1 MIFLAVYHRK
11 RRKTSRGEVERRAL
25 ICYTKADESEAI
37 MKKIKYMAVVLATGL
52 LLAGCEED
60 ETQNNKDAYRQIGI
74 NCMQEGD
81 YEGAIDAFQN
91 ALDQSLAVVGEEEID
106 TCYYKA
112 AAQYA
117 AGKKEDAIET
127 YQALINYD
135 KKNAQAYFLLGEL
148 YRKENDMDK
157 AKENFNLA
165 AQYAGTDYE
174 MYIALYQECYA
185 AGMQT
190 EGQEYLKKGIEAG
203 GKSAED
209 YAQRGRIYL
218 LLGDYDNAETEL
230 TTAINKKSTEASLY
244 MAQLYEVKGEDE
256 KAAGLYKE
264 YIDENQDNP
273 TALICLGGMEL
284 EKGNF
289 DSAINY
295 LKMALDLDAGSQKQE
310 AQRNLILAYE
320 QSGDFASAKSEMEDY
335 TKNYPNDEE
344 AAREY
349 LFLMTR

>member
-25 ICYTKADESEAI
+25 ICYTKADEREAI

-165 AQYAGTDYE
+165 AQYAGSDYE

-230 TTAINKKSTEASLY
+230 PCSFY
-244 MAQLYEVKGEDE
+244 
-256 KAAGLYKE
+256 
-264 YIDENQDNP
+264 
-273 TALICLGGMEL
+273 
-284 EKGNF
+284 
-289 DSAINY
+289 
-295 LKMALDLDAGSQKQE
+295 
-310 AQRNLILAYE
+310 
-320 QSGDFASAKSEMEDY
+320 
-335 TKNYPNDEE
+335 
-344 AAREY
+344 
-349 LFLMTR
+349 

>member
-37 MKKIKYMAVVLATGL
+37 MKKIKCMAVVLAAGL

-165 AQYAGTDYE
+165 AQYAGRDYE
-174 MYIALYQECYA
+174 MYIALYHECYA

-190 EGQEYLKKGIEAG
+190 EGQEYLKKVLKQVVNQRRIIPREAEFIYCWEIMIMR
-203 GKSAED
+203 KQSLPPPLIKRAQKLLYIWHSSMKRKAKMRRQPD
-209 YAQRGRIYL
+209 YIKNILMKIRI
-218 LLGDYDNAETEL
+218 
-230 TTAINKKSTEASLY
+230 IR
-244 MAQLYEVKGEDE
+244 QH
-256 KAAGLYKE
+256 
-264 YIDENQDNP
+264 
-273 TALICLGGMEL
+273 
-284 EKGNF
+284 
-289 DSAINY
+289 
-295 LKMALDLDAGSQKQE
+295 
-310 AQRNLILAYE
+310 
-320 QSGDFASAKSEMEDY
+320 
-335 TKNYPNDEE
+335 
-344 AAREY
+344 
-349 LFLMTR
+349 

>member
-37 MKKIKYMAVVLATGL
+37 MKKIKYMAVVLAAGL

-81 YEGAIDAFQN
+81 YEGAVDAFQN

-135 KKNAQAYFLLGEL
+135 KKNAQAYFLLGEM

-230 TTAINKKSTEASLY
+230 TTAIH
-244 MAQLYEVKGEDE
+244 
-256 KAAGLYKE
+256 KE

-284 EKGNF
+284 EKGNY

>member
-1 MIFLAVYHRK
+1 MIFLAVYHRR
-11 RRKTSRGEVERRAL
+11 RRKTSRGEVERRVL

-284 EKGNF
+284 EKGNY

>member
-1 MIFLAVYHRK
+1 
-11 RRKTSRGEVERRAL
+11 
-25 ICYTKADESEAI
+25 
-37 MKKIKYMAVVLATGL
+37 MKKIKYMAVVLAAGL

-117 AGKKEDAIET
+117 GS
-127 YQALINYD
+127 
-135 KKNAQAYFLLGEL
+135 
-148 YRKENDMDK
+148 
-157 AKENFNLA
+157 
-165 AQYAGTDYE
+165 DYE
-174 MYIALYQECYA
+174 MYIALYHECYA

-209 YAQRGRIYL
+209 YTQRGRIYL

-230 TTAINKKSTEASLY
+230 TTAIDKKSTEASLY
-244 MAQLYEVKGEDE
+244 MAQLYEAKGEDE
-256 KAAGLYKE
+256 KATGLYKE

-284 EKGNF
+284 EKGNY

>member
-157 AKENFNLA
+157 AKENFNLMKKNIEEQLDKKA
-165 AQYAGTDYE
+165 TIIDINPITYSNESTVGYE
-174 MYIALYQECYA
+174 KLEN
-185 AGMQT
+185 
-190 EGQEYLKKGIEAG
+190 
-203 GKSAED
+203 
-209 YAQRGRIYL
+209 
-218 LLGDYDNAETEL
+218 DYD
-230 TTAINKKSTEASLY
+230 
-244 MAQLYEVKGEDE
+244 
-256 KAAGLYKE
+256 
-264 YIDENQDNP
+264 
-273 TALICLGGMEL
+273 L
-284 EKGNF
+284 E
-289 DSAINY
+289 I
-295 LKMALDLDAGSQKQE
+295 
-310 AQRNLILAYE
+310 
-320 QSGDFASAKSEMEDY
+320 
-335 TKNYPNDEE
+335 
-344 AAREY
+344 
-349 LFLMTR
+349 

>member
-25 ICYTKADESEAI
+25 ICYTKADEREAI

-165 AQYAGTDYE
+165 AQYAGSDYE

-190 EGQEYLKKGIEAG
+190 EGQEYLKKVLKQVVNQRRTMPREA
-203 GKSAED
+203 EF
-209 YAQRGRIYL
+209 IYYWEIMIMRKQSLRQPLIKRARKL
-218 LLGDYDNAETEL
+218 LC
-230 TTAINKKSTEASLY
+230 IWHSSMK
-244 MAQLYEVKGEDE
+244 
-256 KAAGLYKE
+256 
-264 YIDENQDNP
+264 
-273 TALICLGGMEL
+273 
-284 EKGNF
+284 
-289 DSAINY
+289 
-295 LKMALDLDAGSQKQE
+295 
-310 AQRNLILAYE
+310 
-320 QSGDFASAKSEMEDY
+320 
-335 TKNYPNDEE
+335 
-344 AAREY
+344 
-349 LFLMTR
+349 

>member
-127 YQALINYD
+127 YQENCTGKKMTWIKQKKILIWQHSMPAVIM
-135 KKNAQAYFLLGEL
+135 KCILLCT
-148 YRKENDMDK
+148 RSVMP
-157 AKENFNLA
+157 
-165 AQYAGTDYE
+165 
-174 MYIALYQECYA
+174 QECRP
-185 AGMQT
+185 
-190 EGQEYLKKGIEAG
+190 KVRSI
-203 GKSAED
+203 
-209 YAQRGRIYL
+209 
-218 LLGDYDNAETEL
+218 
-230 TTAINKKSTEASLY
+230 
-244 MAQLYEVKGEDE
+244 
-256 KAAGLYKE
+256 
-264 YIDENQDNP
+264 
-273 TALICLGGMEL
+273 
-284 EKGNF
+284 
-289 DSAINY
+289 
-295 LKMALDLDAGSQKQE
+295 
-310 AQRNLILAYE
+310 
-320 QSGDFASAKSEMEDY
+320 
-335 TKNYPNDEE
+335 
-344 AAREY
+344 
-349 LFLMTR
+349 

>member
-1 MIFLAVYHRK
+1 
-11 RRKTSRGEVERRAL
+11 
-25 ICYTKADESEAI
+25 
-37 MKKIKYMAVVLATGL
+37 
-52 LLAGCEED
+52 
-60 ETQNNKDAYRQIGI
+60 
-74 NCMQEGD
+74 
-81 YEGAIDAFQN
+81 
-91 ALDQSLAVVGEEEID
+91 
-106 TCYYKA
+106 
-112 AAQYA
+112 
-117 AGKKEDAIET
+117 
-127 YQALINYD
+127 
-135 KKNAQAYFLLGEL
+135 
-148 YRKENDMDK
+148 MDK

-165 AQYAGTDYE
+165 AQYAGSDYE

-244 MAQLYEVKGEDE
+244 MEKIYEVKGEDE

-264 YIDENQDNP
+264 NQDNP
-273 TALICLGGMEL
+273 KAKVCLGEMEF
-284 EKGNF
+284 ENGKY
-289 DSAINY
+289 DTAINY

>member
-1 MIFLAVYHRK
+1 
-11 RRKTSRGEVERRAL
+11 
-25 ICYTKADESEAI
+25 

-52 LLAGCEED
+52 LMAGCEED

-165 AQYAGTDYE
+165 AQYAGSDYE

-209 YAQRGRIYL
+209 YAQ
-218 LLGDYDNAETEL
+218 
-230 TTAINKKSTEASLY
+230 
-244 MAQLYEVKGEDE
+244 
-256 KAAGLYKE
+256 
-264 YIDENQDNP
+264 
-273 TALICLGGMEL
+273 
-284 EKGNF
+284 
-289 DSAINY
+289 
-295 LKMALDLDAGSQKQE
+295 
-310 AQRNLILAYE
+310 
-320 QSGDFASAKSEMEDY
+320 
-335 TKNYPNDEE
+335 
-344 AAREY
+344 
-349 LFLMTR
+349 